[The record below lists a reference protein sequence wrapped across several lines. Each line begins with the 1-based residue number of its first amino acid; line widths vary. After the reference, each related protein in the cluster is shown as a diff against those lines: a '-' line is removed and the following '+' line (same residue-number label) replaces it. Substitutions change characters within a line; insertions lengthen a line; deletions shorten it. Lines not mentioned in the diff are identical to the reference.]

1 MGYDSLH
8 NLIENERAEKQS
20 GMYVKDAVDEFDLSL
35 ACRRFPSIILSSSPR
50 VELYD
55 GTTSFTERML
65 LETQSCEG
73 FLSDTMGEVQ
83 VRDYL
88 YEIWNSLYPACTSV
102 KIPH

>member
-8 NLIENERAEKQS
+8 NLIVNERAEKQS
-20 GMYVKDAVDEFDLSL
+20 GMYVKDAVDEFDVSM

-83 VRDYL
+83 VQDYL
-88 YEIWNSLYPACTSV
+88 
-102 KIPH
+102 